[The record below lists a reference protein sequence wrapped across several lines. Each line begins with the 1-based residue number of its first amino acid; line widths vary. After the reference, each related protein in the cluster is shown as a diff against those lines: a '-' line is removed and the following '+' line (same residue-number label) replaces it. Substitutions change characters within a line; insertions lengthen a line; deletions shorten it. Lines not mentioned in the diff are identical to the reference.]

1 MHQIQAEEIGFAVEL
16 PGNNLQQKM
25 QQWWMILAVF
35 VQPAVLYAKHMH
47 RGYGFHRINHFR
59 ALNVFDIT
67 DQLQRCFEA
76 DNQRFSFRS
85 GREDFELSFD
95 QNI

>member
-1 MHQIQAEEIGFAVEL
+1 MHQIQAEEIRFTVEL
-16 PGNNLQQKM
+16 VGNNLQQKI
-25 QQWWMILAVF
+25 QERRMILAVF

-47 RGYGFHRINHFR
+47 CRHGLHCIDHFR

-67 DQLQRCFEA
+67 DQLQRCFER

-85 GREDFELSFD
+85 GGEDFELSFD